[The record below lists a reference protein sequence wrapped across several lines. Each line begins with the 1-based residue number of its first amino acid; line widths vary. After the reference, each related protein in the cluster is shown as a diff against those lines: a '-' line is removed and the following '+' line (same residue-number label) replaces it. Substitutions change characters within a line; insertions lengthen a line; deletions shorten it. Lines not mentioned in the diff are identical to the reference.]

1 MLIQWLY
8 RYIFRGIGWVLLAGM
23 LTALFLAISSQ
34 TGCPEQPYV
43 PKQPTRQSAQKSEV
57 RR

>member
-1 MLIQWLY
+1 MLFQWLY
-8 RYIFRGIGWVLLAGM
+8 RYIFRGIGLVFLAGM

-34 TGCPEQPYV
+34 TGCPERPYV
-43 PKQPTRQSAQKSEV
+43 PKQPTRPSVEKSEV